1 MDSIGHLAATLP
13 LDAIEVDN
21 STPFL
26 EWANI
31 RARRFALHHRLPMLG
46 ASDAHILA
54 AVGKS
59 FTHFPGHTALD
70 LRRAIQAGT
79 VGAGTRRYNAGEL
92 LSYLR
97 FWLGYG
103 RTARGEGV
111 TSPRRSAERPP
122 SPVGAG
128 ERGEDFRRAP

>member
-1 MDSIGHLAATLP
+1 MDSIGRLAAALP

-26 EWANI
+26 EWANV

-59 FTHFPGHTALD
+59 FTHFPGRTALD
-70 LRRAIQAGT
+70 LRRAIVEGT
-79 VGAGTRRYNAGEL
+79 IGAGSRRYNVREL
-92 LSYLR
+92 LGYLR

-103 RTARGEGV
+103 RVKRVAEGQRGVEGKV
-111 TSPRRSAERPP
+111 
-122 SPVGAG
+122 VLG
-128 ERGEDFRRAP
+128 